1 MRKLLTSK
9 WFIVLMAV
17 LLILTAI
24 ILGALPGSPLN
35 KLLKPV
41 GRIADPVQRFI
52 KTAGD
57 KGSDFWAAI
66 SDGIAIRNENEELR
80 AEIAELQYQLT
91 QNEEAG
97 IRYEELRDAFHIRD
111 TFSNYD
117 IFGASVL
124 SREADEWFSVI
135 RIGLGNTDGIYLAS
149 GDSYAVVDVRMNL
162 IGRVIEIN
170 EDDSKILP
178 LLHEGFIV
186 SGKVN
191 AVNGASVTVQG
202 DAALKQ
208 QGLCLVTGIDENTI
222 LEPGTEIVTSGDG
235 GLFPQGIPI
244 GVIETVDYSNP
255 MNITATLRPYADIG
269 DLNDVFVM
277 VPYSVIEEQQE
288 NIEAGLPPVS
298 SEADH
303 DEEETVE

>member
-35 KLLKPV
+35 KVLKPV
-41 GRIADPVQRFI
+41 GGVANPVQRFI
-52 KTAGD
+52 KTSGD
-57 KGSDFWAAI
+57 KASDFWAAI

-124 SREADEWFSVI
+124 SREADEWFSII
-135 RIGLGNTDGIYLAS
+135 RIGLGNTDGIYLES

-170 EDDSKILP
+170 EDDSKVLP
-178 LLHEGFIV
+178 LLHEGFV
-186 SGKVN
+186 ASGKVN
-191 AVNGASVTVQG
+191 AVNGASVVVQG

-208 QGLCLVTGIDENTI
+208 DGLCLVTGIDENTV

-244 GVIETVDYSNP
+244 GVIETVDYTNP

-277 VPYSVIEEQQE
+277 VPYSVIEEQQD
-288 NIEAGLPPVS
+288 NIEAGLPPVE
-298 SEADH
+298 SEADY

>member
-35 KLLKPV
+35 KVLKPV
-41 GRIADPVQRFI
+41 GGVANPVQRFI
-52 KTAGD
+52 KNSGD
-57 KGSDFWAAI
+57 RASDFWAAI
-66 SDGIAIRNENEELR
+66 SDGVAIRNENEELK

-91 QNEEAG
+91 QNEEAS

-124 SREADEWFSVI
+124 SREADEWFSII
-135 RIGLGNTDGIYLAS
+135 RIGLGTTDGIYLES
-149 GDSYAVVDVRMNL
+149 GSSYAVVDVRMNL
-162 IGRVIEIN
+162 IGRVIEID
-170 EDDSKILP
+170 EDVSKVLP
-178 LLHEGFIV
+178 LLHEGFVV

-191 AVNGASVTVQG
+191 TVNGASVVVSG

-208 QGLCLVTGIDENTI
+208 EGLCLVTGIDENTV

-255 MNITATLRPYADIG
+255 LNITATLRPYANID

-288 NIEAGLPPVS
+288 NIDAGLPPVDE
-298 SEADH
+298 EADY